1 MRPTVTDIFKNAVSS
16 AIKQFG
22 VELTEVQTEKLYDFY
37 KIVVDYNKKINLTA
51 ITDEYDFAIKHIA
64 DSLSSTDYIKKNSL
78 IFDLGAGAG
87 FPSVPLKILRD
98 DIETIMMDALEKRVS
113 FLNYA
118 INELNLKNISAV
130 HIRAEDA
137 GKNPVYR
144 EKADAVVCRAVGKS
158 NVLLELAAPLIKKN
172 GVFINYKGKD
182 VTDVVEAASSEK
194 KLNMK
199 RICRKEYMLITSD
212 GHAERNLF
220 VYEKTEQTLKEYP
233 RNFSQIKKNP
243 L

>member
-1 MRPTVTDIFKNAVSS
+1 MTDSFKNAISS

-22 VELTEVQTEKLYDFY
+22 VELTDLQAEKMYDFY

-51 ITDEYDFAIKHIA
+51 ITDEYDFAVKHIA
-64 DSLSSTDYIKKNSL
+64 DSISGTGYIKKNSL
-78 IFDLGAGAG
+78 VFDLGAGAG

-98 DIETIMMDALEKRVS
+98 DIETVMMDALEKRVS

-118 INELNLKNISAV
+118 INELNLENIAAV
-130 HIRAEDA
+130 HIRAEEA
-137 GKNPVYR
+137 GKNPIYR
-144 EKADAVVCRAVGKS
+144 EKADAVVCRAVGKT
-158 NVLLELAAPLIKKN
+158 NVLIELAAPLIKKN

-199 RICRKEYMLITSD
+199 RIFKKEFLLNTSD
-212 GHAERNLF
+212 GPAERNLF
-220 VYEKTEQTLKEYP
+220 VYEKTAPTAKEYP
-233 RNFSQIKKNP
+233 RKFSQIKKNP